1 VRIAARTFARLGAA
15 VAGGAL
21 LLAGVVAAP
30 AQAVTAPPAPTLVK
44 ASPGA
49 ERVLVSWKSGG
60 GSTVGFNVYRST
72 TATVALTA
80 PRNGASLLTGTSFL
94 DRSITDGRTY
104 WFVVQSVDGAGHKRQ
119 SAAVKVVVPLR
130 APGVPLVTATPGN
143 ARATLNFAPGVGG
156 PVTGW
161 LVYRS
166 TTATGIVA
174 ASHLLT
180 KTALAGSA
188 RSYVST
194 GLKNGTTYYFVVRAV
209 NKLKTVSSR
218 TVGAKPVAAPVAAVL
233 GGTVTDLVHLTW
245 TASVLGGPV
254 ASWQVYRSTSSS
266 GIVAPANLIT
276 PVALGAA
283 ARSYDDSG
291 RTAGTTYYYVV
302 VGRNATGTAASNT
315 KSAVPT
321 AVAPN
326 ITNPDLLPSNS
337 RFVMSRMG
345 STLSDPATPSLIQL
359 ETPKQ
364 DVHVLNWYR
373 SHDVATVRIN
383 NPGSSVVTVTGLDIA
398 NDDALLYTE
407 FTTSTTVPFTIP
419 AGGHVDVPVTFVYTN
434 QDGQLFKSALVKT
447 GTLTVH
453 TTGVAD
459 KTVALA
465 GVWQQGP
472 NRSLD
477 FSLNA
482 IDGNYEAYVSQV
494 VNDAF
499 GWTTDFATNGY
510 VNSPIDSNDPTFKTS
525 PDEVLSKFW
534 KAADSTKPVTVTRLA
549 AETGVKYLAKFN
561 WYAKSDANGCDPADA
576 MAPCNL
582 VFDAD
587 AATGTQS
594 DPFNG
599 QGVLP
604 APNPGS
610 SSAASG
616 SFSPNATVFGLQI
629 ISELSD
635 WTRNNP
641 TNDITLH
648 ACDSSNP
655 GDPATQLAHC
665 GQHMRFFQVKTADGV
680 VPNTYMVTMDI
691 AGQNNDFNDH
701 MFIVTNLAPSA

>member
-1 VRIAARTFARLGAA
+1 MRIAARTFARLGAA

-30 AQAVTAPPAPTLVK
+30 AEAVTAPPKPTLVK

-80 PRNGASLLTGTSFL
+80 PRNGATRLTGTSFL

-104 WFVVQSVDGAGHKRQ
+104 WYVVQSVDAAGHKAQ
-119 SAAVKVVVPLR
+119 SPVVKVVVPLR
-130 APGVPLVTATPGN
+130 APGLPLVTATPGN

-161 LVYRS
+161 LIYRS
-166 TTATGIVA
+166 TSPTGVVA
-174 ASHLLT
+174 ASHLIT
-180 KTALAGSA
+180 RTALTGST
-188 RSYVST
+188 RRFVNG
-194 GLKNGTTYYFVVRAV
+194 GLRNGTTYYYVVRAI

-218 TVGAKPVAAPVAAVL
+218 TVGAKPVAPPVAAVL

-245 TASVLGGPV
+245 TSSLLGGPV
-254 ASWQVYRSTSSS
+254 ASWQVYRSMSSS
-266 GIVAPANLIT
+266 GIVSPANLIT
-276 PVALGAA
+276 PSPLAA
-283 ARSYDDSG
+283 ATRSYNDSG
-291 RTAGTTYYYVV
+291 RIAGTTYYYVV
-302 VGRNATGTAASNT
+302 VGRNATGTAVSNT

-321 AVAPN
+321 AVAPS
-326 ITNPDLLPSNS
+326 ITNPDVWPNNS

-345 STLSDPATPSLIQL
+345 STLYNVATPGIGEF

-364 DVHVLNWYR
+364 DVHVLNFYR
-373 SHDVATVRIN
+373 SHDTATVRVN

-398 NDDALLYTE
+398 NDDVTLYSE
-407 FTTSTTVPFTIP
+407 FSVNTSLPFTIP

-434 QDGQLFKSALVKT
+434 QDALTFTSAVVKT
-447 GTLTVH
+447 GKLTVH
-453 TTGVAD
+453 TTGAAD
-459 KTVALA
+459 KTVDLA

-477 FSLNA
+477 FGLGA
-482 IDGNYEAYVSQV
+482 LAANYEAYASQV

-510 VNSPIDSNDPTFKTS
+510 VNSPIDSNDPTYKTS

-549 AETGVKYLAKFN
+549 VETGVKYLAKFN
-561 WYAKSDANGCDPADA
+561 WYPKSVADGCDPLNAA
-576 MAPCNL
+576 ATCNL

-587 AATGTQS
+587 AATGTLG

-604 APNPGS
+604 EPNPGS
-610 SSAASG
+610 ASAASG
-616 SFSPNATVFGLQI
+616 TFAPGATVFGLQI

-641 TNDITLH
+641 ANDITLH
-648 ACDSSNP
+648 ACDSANP

-665 GQHMRFFQVKTADGV
+665 GQHMRFFQLKTADGV
-680 VPNTYMVTMDI
+680 IANTYMVTMDI